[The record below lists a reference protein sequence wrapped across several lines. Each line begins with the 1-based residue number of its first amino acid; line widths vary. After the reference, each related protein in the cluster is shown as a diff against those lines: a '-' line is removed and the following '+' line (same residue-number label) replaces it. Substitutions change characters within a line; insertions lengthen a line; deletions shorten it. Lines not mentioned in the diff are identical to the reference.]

1 MITKKNKKKT
11 PRYYL
16 PTEKKHE
23 QGKWTHNSQKKNRT
37 SG

>member
-1 MITKKNKKKT
+1 MIKKKKKK

-16 PTEKKHE
+16 PVEQKNE
-23 QGKWTHNSQKKNRT
+23 QGKWTHNSQKRNIT